1 MFYPSRHLVI
11 KSLFFLSI
19 FLFSCVNQ
27 TAKKKEKPIAKEVAQ
42 ANSEM
47 PITLQYLSVVLGKEE
62 YGVDILRVQEI
73 RSWEPV
79 SRVPNVPLYEKGVV
93 NLRGAI
99 VPIIDL
105 RERFALSKV
114 EYTPLTVVVVLQTGS
129 GSHTRI
135 MGVVVDSVSD
145 VISVDKSEIQGAPD
159 FGTKVSNEFI
169 NGLVSVNER
178 MVMLLDVDKLLT
190 LDTMELIE
198 S

>member
-1 MFYPSRHLVI
+1 MFLVSFGFQIASRCQI
-11 KSLFFLSI
+11 GI
-19 FLFSCVNQ
+19 IMN
-27 TAKKKEKPIAKEVAQ
+27 ANVAQ
-42 ANSEM
+42 ESENKD
-47 PITLQYLSVVLGKEE
+47 IDQNRYNKKLDNAAQYLSFALGREE

-79 SRVPNVPLYEKGVV
+79 SRIPNVPFYEKGVV
-93 NLRGAI
+93 NLRGSI

-105 RERFALSKV
+105 RERFSLKFA
-114 EYTPLTVVVVLQTGS
+114 EYTLLTVVVVLQTS
-129 GSHTRI
+129 DSNKTRT

-145 VISVDKSEIQGAPD
+145 VITVDKTKIQDAPD

-178 MVMLLDVDKLLT
+178 MVMLLDVDKLLRLEDLEQT
-190 LDTMELIE
+190 E

>member
-1 MFYPSRHLVI
+1 MSHENE
-11 KSLFFLSI
+11 KSAVEDI
-19 FLFSCVNQ
+19 AR
-27 TAKKKEKPIAKEVAQ
+27 TKKSDTTI
-42 ANSEM
+42 
-47 PITLQYLSVVLGKEE
+47 IQYLSFVLGKEE
-62 YGVDILRVQEI
+62 YAVDILRVQEI

-79 SRVPNVPLYEKGVV
+79 SRVPNVPIYEKGVV

-105 RERFALSKV
+105 RERFSLSKA

-129 GSHTRI
+129 GNHTRI

-145 VISVDKSEIQGAPD
+145 VISVERVEIQGAPD

-190 LDTMELIE
+190 LETLGNPEN
-198 S
+198 

>member
-1 MFYPSRHLVI
+1 MSQENENP
-11 KSLFFLSI
+11 
-19 FLFSCVNQ
+19 
-27 TAKKKEKPIAKEVAQ
+27 VAVLEEAAQ
-42 ANSEM
+42 KNSDNT
-47 PITLQYLSVVLGKEE
+47 IQYLSFVLGKEE

-79 SRVPNVPLYEKGVV
+79 SRVPNVPPYEKGVV

-105 RERFALSKV
+105 RERFSLSKV

-129 GSHTRI
+129 GNHTRI

-145 VISVDKSEIQGAPD
+145 VISIEKTEIQGAPD

-169 NGLVSVNER
+169 NGLVSVSER

-190 LDTMELIE
+190 IE
-198 S
+198 NFDQNEN

>member
-1 MFYPSRHLVI
+1 MKANMTQEFE
-11 KSLFFLSI
+11 
-19 FLFSCVNQ
+19 
-27 TAKKKEKPIAKEVAQ
+27 AKGTDQNRYNKEQDNAV
-42 ANSEM
+42 
-47 PITLQYLSVVLGKEE
+47 QYLSFALGSEE

-79 SRVPNVPLYEKGVV
+79 SRIPNVPFYEKGVV
-93 NLRGAI
+93 NLRGSI

-105 RERFALSKV
+105 REKLRIKFT
-114 EYTPLTVVVVLQTGS
+114 EYTLLTVVVVLQIRDDNK
-129 GSHTRI
+129 TRT

-145 VISVDKSEIQGAPD
+145 VITVNKTKIQDAPD

-178 MVMLLDVDKLLT
+178 MVILLDIDKLLK
-190 LDTMELIE
+190 LEELETSE